1 MKKTLSAIDQ
11 AVLIRAIEQ
20 SPASIV
26 ITDTDGIIQYVNPK
40 FESITGYSF
49 TEAIG
54 QNPRILKSGHQ
65 PEEFYQNMWGT
76 ILRGEV
82 WDGIFHNKQK
92 NGSYFWEH
100 CIIAPVTDEHGN
112 VTHFVAIKEDIT
124 EKKEQEEALRKSEE
138 ELRKR
143 NDIIS
148 KDLEYAKRVQQ
159 SIINTPIPEYP
170 GIKIV
175 TYYSPYDF
183 VGGDFY
189 TIKKIN
195 HDLAVFMAD
204 ITGHGVP
211 AALFSSVLKYAT
223 ENLWNNEII
232 QPDEFIHQ
240 LNEKLFPILGGYYFT
255 ALYGLITPLLDGGFQ
270 LTYTRSGHPYPI
282 VLSGD
287 AIAMLDSS
295 GIPLGIE
302 KNLKLLVKNIE
313 LKKGDRLFLYTD
325 GLIEID
331 VNNQKDLRFDI
342 LTKEIIATKQIAL
355 DDAVQK
361 IIEVVTSQNKT
372 LDDDIAVIALEIC

>member
-1 MKKTLSAIDQ
+1 MI
-11 AVLIRAIEQ
+11 
-20 SPASIV
+20 
-26 ITDTDGIIQYVNPK
+26 
-40 FESITGYSF
+40 
-49 TEAIG
+49 
-54 QNPRILKSGHQ
+54 KS
-65 PEEFYQNMWGT
+65 
-76 ILRGEV
+76 
-82 WDGIFHNKQK
+82 K
-92 NGSYFWEH
+92 
-100 CIIAPVTDEHGN
+100 
-112 VTHFVAIKEDIT
+112 
-124 EKKEQEEALRKSEE
+124 
-138 ELRKR
+138 
-143 NDIIS
+143 
-148 KDLEYAKRVQQ
+148 
-159 SIINTPIPEYP
+159 
-170 GIKIV
+170 
-175 TYYSPYDF
+175 
-183 VGGDFY
+183 
-189 TIKKIN
+189 IKKIN

-223 ENLWNNEII
+223 ENLWNNEFI
-232 QPDEFIHQ
+232 QPDEFLHQ

-255 ALYGLITPLLDGGFQ
+255 ALYGLITPLLDGGFT

-287 AIAMLDSS
+287 AISMLDSS